1 MHIAI
6 AGNIGSGKTTLTTM
20 LSKHYG
26 WKPQFES
33 VINNP
38 YLADYYKNLQRWSLN
53 LEVFFLKERFKDMLE
68 IGKTNNNIIQDRSI
82 FEGVYV
88 FVANNKEQG
97 NMTETDFN
105 TYMQLFKIMMNFIK
119 MPDLMIY
126 LHTSVPHIVSNIQ
139 IRGRDY
145 EQSISLEYLQGLNE
159 KYEDFIHKKYKGNVL
174 VIDVDTLDFLHRSED
189 FEFITDKLDRL
200 LFGLFPD

>member
-53 LEVFFLKERFKDMLE
+53 LEVFFLKERFKDMLK
-68 IGKTNNNIIQDRSI
+68 IGKTNNNIIQDLSI

-126 LHTSVPHIVSNIQ
+126 LHTSVPHI
-139 IRGRDY
+139 
-145 EQSISLEYLQGLNE
+145 
-159 KYEDFIHKKYKGNVL
+159 
-174 VIDVDTLDFLHRSED
+174 
-189 FEFITDKLDRL
+189 
-200 LFGLFPD
+200 

>member
-1 MHIAI
+1 
-6 AGNIGSGKTTLTTM
+6 
-20 LSKHYG
+20 
-26 WKPQFES
+26 
-33 VINNP
+33 
-38 YLADYYKNLQRWSLN
+38 
-53 LEVFFLKERFKDMLE
+53 
-68 IGKTNNNIIQDRSI
+68 
-82 FEGVYV
+82 
-88 FVANNKEQG
+88 
-97 NMTETDFN
+97 
-105 TYMQLFKIMMNFIK
+105 
-119 MPDLMIY
+119 MIY